1 MERSWSYTPQA
12 AWASLFARGILG
24 LLFFMAGWFKVF
36 TLGPVGHAQRFFIQ
50 DFAESWIPLWLLW
63 TLGVSIPFVELA
75 GGALLLVGFQVRR
88 ALVGLGFLLLIVT
101 YGHLLLQ
108 PLFDITVHILPR
120 AILLLFLLVIPAESH
135 RWSIDG
141 LIRERRGALSK

>member
-1 MERSWSYTPQA
+1 MERSWSLTSQA
-12 AWASLFARGILG
+12 AWASLFARGMLG

-75 GGALLLVGFQVRR
+75 GGALLLVGYQVRR
-88 ALVGLGFLLLIVT
+88 ALVVLGFLLLIVT

-120 AILLLFLLVIPAESH
+120 TLLLLFLLVMPTESP

-141 LIRERRGALSK
+141 RIRRKRNALPK

>member
-1 MERSWSYTPQA
+1 MERSWPHTSQA

-50 DFAESWIPLWLLW
+50 DFADSWISLWLLW
-63 TLGVSIPFVELA
+63 SLGVSIPFVELA

-88 ALVGLGFLLLIVT
+88 ALIALGFLLLTVT

-120 AILLLFLLVIPAESH
+120 AILLLFLLLLPAGSD

-141 LIRERRGALSK
+141 LIQRKSGTLPK